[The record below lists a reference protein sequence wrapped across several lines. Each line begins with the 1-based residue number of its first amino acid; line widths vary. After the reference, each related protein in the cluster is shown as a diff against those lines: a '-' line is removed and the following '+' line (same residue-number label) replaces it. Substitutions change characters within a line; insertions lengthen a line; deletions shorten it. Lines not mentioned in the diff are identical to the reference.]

1 MKVLLIIHLIISFI
15 WFLLS
20 DTFTVKV
27 KKKKSE
33 KTNLVT
39 HIALFLLS
47 PFFPILL
54 IKIAINRIVDRIIKD
69 MEDEND

>member
-27 KKKKSE
+27 KKKKGE
-33 KTNLVT
+33 KTNLPT
-39 HIALFLLS
+39 HIALFFLS
-47 PFFPILL
+47 PFYPILF
-54 IKIAINRIVDRIIKD
+54 IKIAINRIVDRIIED
-69 MEDEND
+69 MEGGND

>member
-1 MKVLLIIHLIISFI
+1 MKVLLIIYLIISFI

-27 KKKKSE
+27 KKKKGE
-33 KTNLVT
+33 KTNLAT

-54 IKIAINRIVDRIIKD
+54 VK
-69 MEDEND
+69 

>member
-1 MKVLLIIHLIISFI
+1 MKVFLIIHLIISFI

-27 KKKKSE
+27 KKKKGE
-33 KTNLVT
+33 KTNLAT

-54 IKIAINRIVDRIIKD
+54 IKIATNRIVDRIIKD
-69 MEDEND
+69 MEGGND

>member
-1 MKVLLIIHLIISFI
+1 MKVLLIIYLIISFI

-27 KKKKSE
+27 KKKKGE
-33 KTNLVT
+33 KTNLAT

-54 IKIAINRIVDRIIKD
+54 IKIAINRIVDRII
-69 MEDEND
+69 EEIENENN